1 MKKQLSRGYG
11 GGPLFVLV
19 LILCLA
25 ILFNWPQLALSREKG
40 EGPSEYAAIEVSV
53 KKGDTLWTLAKRH
66 GNKGQDIRVTV
77 AEIRRINQIGKKEFI
92 YPGQS
97 LLIPI
102 N

>member
-53 KKGDTLWTLAKRH
+53 KG
-66 GNKGQDIRVTV
+66 
-77 AEIRRINQIGKKEFI
+77 
-92 YPGQS
+92 
-97 LLIPI
+97 
-102 N
+102 